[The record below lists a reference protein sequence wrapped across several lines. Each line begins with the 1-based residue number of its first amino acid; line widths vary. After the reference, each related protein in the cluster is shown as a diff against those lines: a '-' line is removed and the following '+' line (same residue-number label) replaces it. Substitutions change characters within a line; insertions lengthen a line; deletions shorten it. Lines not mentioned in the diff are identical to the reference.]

1 MMTHLVGCDV
11 CVNYGPLHK
20 NYCMQLEVPFVLDHH
35 WQNND
40 WIREELGFEA
50 FFDGNLQGEQIL
62 LA

>member
-1 MMTHLVGCDV
+1 MMTHPLGCDI
-11 CVNYGPLHK
+11 CVNYGPLQK

-50 FFDGNLQGEQIL
+50 FFDGNL
-62 LA
+62 

>member
-1 MMTHLVGCDV
+1 
-11 CVNYGPLHK
+11 
-20 NYCMQLEVPFVLDHH
+20 MQLEVPFVLDHH

-40 WIREELGFEA
+40 WFLEELGFEA